1 MEKPL
6 KYTELV
12 IALTTRIGITEAQA
26 KKSIALITGELKA
39 RLPDPVAAQVDGLLA
54 GEAFDYKELLDYKWE
69 SFREQADHKLNQ
81 WKSKASDWIDKII

>member
-6 KYTELV
+6 EYTELKL
-12 IALTTRIGITEAQA
+12 ALTTRVGLTEEQA

-39 RLPDPVAAQVDGLLA
+39 RLPDPVAAQVDGILA

-69 SFREQADHKLNQ
+69 GFRAQADHKLNE
-81 WKSKASDWIDKII
+81 WKGKAADWLDKII